1 MSYTEI
7 ANSPWLWLAC
17 GACVVW
23 VLFQSIIFIKKS
35 LDTGKKIGITK
46 EQVSTTVKTAAV
58 ATIGPS
64 LGIVVGMVALLVAM
78 GGPISWYRLSY
89 IGSVAYEVSAAEMG
103 AQAAGEA
110 LGSMS
115 PEGFATAVWTMIL
128 GALGAPIITGL
139 FTHKMEKLQNLMAG
153 GKAELLPVVSGCAV
167 AGVFAYLSM
176 DRVFRFDSQ
185 TVAVLAGFIIMT
197 VFSVYNKKANKKWI
211 RNCAFTLSMFA
222 GMLISMLF

>member
-23 VLFQSIIFIKKS
+23 VLFQSIMFIKKS

-89 IGSVAYEVSAAEMG
+89 IGSVAYEVSAAEISTRILT
-103 AQAAGEA
+103 APRSIAA
-110 LGSMS
+110 
-115 PEGFATAVWTMIL
+115 
-128 GALGAPIITGL
+128 
-139 FTHKMEKLQNLMAG
+139 
-153 GKAELLPVVSGCAV
+153 
-167 AGVFAYLSM
+167 
-176 DRVFRFDSQ
+176 
-185 TVAVLAGFIIMT
+185 
-197 VFSVYNKKANKKWI
+197 
-211 RNCAFTLSMFA
+211 
-222 GMLISMLF
+222 